1 MGLYFTR
8 VFWEGEDR
16 SEDHVNTQV
25 PWIVNFLYS
34 LFLTFFTSVYKTCDG
49 GEFDINTSLM

>member
-16 SEDHVNTQV
+16 SENHVNTQV
-25 PWIVNFLYS
+25 PWIVNFVYS
-34 LFLTFFTSVYKTCDG
+34 LFLTFCDHLFTKLVT
-49 GEFDINTSLM
+49 EESLILTRH